1 MSNTPQKYPCSYAR
15 LQFAVCSPRRALCQ
29 YMHRKSMMLQPQNEN
44 GAVAPVVRGGD
55 SPHAI
60 DTAKTNRW
68 LGTKALAFL
77 SLWYLASLVTLFMNK
92 YILSTLK
99 GNPQTLAV
107 AQMTTTCVM
116 GAGKVR
122 SSLRLKILRI
132 AGAPTSSLNSY
143 LCNLYYF
150 AIQLLTAC
158 LIFCWAPCNAWAEC
172 CFKSYVSIFR
182 CYAFNY
188 HTPVLQKILFIHMAN
203 QFGCCRCMVGV

>member
-1 MSNTPQKYPCSYAR
+1 MP
-15 LQFAVCSPRRALCQ
+15 
-29 YMHRKSMMLQPQNEN
+29 QPQNEN

-55 SPHAI
+55 SPLAI
-60 DTAKTNRW
+60 DTVKTNRW

-122 SSLRLKILRI
+122 YSSCYR
-132 AGAPTSSLNSY
+132 SLH
-143 LCNLYYF
+143 
-150 AIQLLTAC
+150 
-158 LIFCWAPCNAWAEC
+158 
-172 CFKSYVSIFR
+172 
-182 CYAFNY
+182 AFLAFPQ
-188 HTPVLQKILFIHMAN
+188 H
-203 QFGCCRCMVGV
+203 FGFHICVI